1 MSRGWRSGTKKATD
15 GTTVSAIVVVGRV
28 NVTRIEVEV
37 VTVSRIVLR
46 RRPVVAVATNIVERA
61 IVTIDVATSF

>member
-1 MSRGWRSGTKKATD
+1 MLRGWRSGTKKATD
-15 GTTVSAIVVVGRV
+15 GTTVSAIVVGRV